1 MQLDTLQGY
10 IQQAKDLDE
19 QEQSVNQLKANIEQQ
34 KWSIENET
42 KRLQISEEIL
52 KKEQSEWKEIYA
64 TK

>member
-34 KWSIENET
+34 KRSIENET